1 MASSYPKA
9 RAEALLVQAPNK
21 QLERTVIR
29 RHVRAA
35 CASFHC
41 GHAARW
47 TVGHAAAQL
56 RRWAHMSRVVPISIC
71 CLVAAAVMAG
81 ANAQVPAP
89 LESLAQQL
97 QQLRALERG
106 APSRA
111 SCPEDTRGLVGLR
124 QDAVHRALGEPDFLQ
139 GPSKWTYFLSSPLPQ
154 GQLGGG
160 FPELTFTFNA
170 QAVVAEVTCH
180 YAR

>member
-1 MASSYPKA
+1 
-9 RAEALLVQAPNK
+9 
-21 QLERTVIR
+21 
-29 RHVRAA
+29 
-35 CASFHC
+35 
-41 GHAARW
+41 
-47 TVGHAAAQL
+47 
-56 RRWAHMSRVVPISIC
+56 MSRAVLISIC
-71 CLVAAAVMAG
+71 CLVVAVVVAV

-111 SCPEDTRGLVGLR
+111 LCPEETGGFVGLGR
-124 QDAVHRALGEPDFLQ
+124 DAVHRALGEPDFVEA
-139 GPSKWTYFLSSPLPQ
+139 PSKRTYFLSSPLQ
-154 GQLGGG
+154 QDQRGGG
-160 FPELTFTFNA
+160 FPELTFTFSA